1 MENSW
6 RTYDRTAAIR
16 KEIAAAML
24 AARFSDPGNGDDHWL
39 GDLIAKINEVTIKL
53 QGRILRIGSLAYPE
67 EEDVKQAYDLVTQL
81 LGLISEQILP
91 RRLKLSQTTSGPG
104 SASSLNKALNE
115 LSRSSQNALIAMAVY
130 SQTLDNE
137 NRQRVSERRSNK
149 RYAADQQSLQNLRFD
164 AAREV
169 ANLLS
174 ASEGFMHYI
183 SQ

>member
-6 RTYDRTAAIR
+6 RTYDHAAAIR
-16 KEIAAAML
+16 TEIATVML
-24 AARFSDPGNGDDHWL
+24 AARFSDPGNGDEHWL
-39 GDLIAKINEVTIKL
+39 GDLIAKINEITNKL
-53 QGRILRIGSLAYPE
+53 QGPISRIASLAYPE

-81 LGLISEQILP
+81 LALISEQILP
-91 RRLKLSQTTSGPG
+91 RRLKLSQTTAAPG

-115 LSRSSQNALIAMAVY
+115 LNRSSQNALMAMAVY
-130 SQTLDNE
+130 SQTLGNE

-149 RYAADQQSLQNLRFD
+149 RYAADQRSLQNLRFD

-169 ANLLS
+169 TNLLS